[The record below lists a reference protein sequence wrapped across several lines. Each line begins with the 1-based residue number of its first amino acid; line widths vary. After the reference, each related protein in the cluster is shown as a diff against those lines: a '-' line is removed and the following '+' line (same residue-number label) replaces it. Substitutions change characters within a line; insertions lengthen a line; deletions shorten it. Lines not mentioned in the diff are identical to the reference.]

1 MEEKIT
7 QKHNNTIDLCKF
19 IGSLLVIGIHTQF
32 MSDVVNDDC
41 FAAVNAIYR
50 LAVPFFAL
58 TTGYFTAS
66 LIESGKRSRREILKV
81 QWVRILRLYVV
92 WSAIYFLF
100 TCIQSP
106 ESTPLSILHWYAI
119 DTLFQGSHYH
129 LWYILALLV
138 ALPIFTI
145 VWDDRRLKLL
155 VIITAIF
162 YLLFSWMYAYSNLDM
177 LAMPHELSTIYQSF
191 TGVMMGVF
199 LLFPYLLMG
208 GAIRKVKGFGRYQY
222 LLIVIYFAM
231 NVIEVM
237 FLHDKGIEKTTF
249 TVSAFAFSL
258 SFFVWVINIRS
269 VFPNSSIPQRLG
281 ESSLFIY
288 CIHPMI
294 IETIQEY
301 CETSV
306 TRFVIAALLSCAF
319 AMLYLLLKK
328 ILKLYAKK

>member
-1 MEEKIT
+1 MEVIIT
-7 QKHNNTIDLCKF
+7 QKHNNTIDFCKF
-19 IGSLLVIGIHTQF
+19 VGALLVIGIHTQF
-32 MSDVVNDDC
+32 MSDVVNDYC

-106 ESTPLSILHWYAI
+106 ESTPLSILYWYAI
-119 DTLFQGSHYH
+119 DTLFHGSHYH

-155 VIITAIF
+155 VIIAAIF
-162 YLLFSWMYAYSNLDM
+162 YLLFSWMYAYSNLDVLPM
-177 LAMPHELSTIYQSF
+177 SSGLSNLYQSF
-191 TGVMMGVF
+191 TGILMGVF

-208 GAIRKVKGFGRYQY
+208 GGNSQSESN
-222 LLIVIYFAM
+222 L
-231 NVIEVM
+231 E
-237 FLHDKGIEKTTF
+237 
-249 TVSAFAFSL
+249 L
-258 SFFVWVINIRS
+258 SVPFNLY
-269 VFPNSSIPQRLG
+269 IPFNECG
-281 ESSLFIY
+281 
-288 CIHPMI
+288 
-294 IETIQEY
+294 
-301 CETSV
+301 
-306 TRFVIAALLSCAF
+306 
-319 AMLYLLLKK
+319 
-328 ILKLYAKK
+328 